1 MKEIIISKKTGKKL
15 NYIIYEVLKG
25 RPFCK
30 CSNEEENLYDAW
42 CLRIA
47 ETVDMY
53 LEEQNNG

>member
-1 MKEIIISKKTGKKL
+1 MNKTGKKL
-15 NYIIYEVLKG
+15 NQIIYEVLKG

-30 CSNEEENLYDAW
+30 CAFQNEKIYDAW

-53 LEEQNNG
+53 LEEKSNG